1 MDKHEEF
8 LEECHAEIRNMSD
21 NQNLNQLTKS
31 WMNAANKEKYSY
43 HFQWLGRPII
53 QYPQDIVALQE
64 IIWSTQPDLIIETGI
79 AHGGSLILSA
89 SILALLDLFDS
100 ERGLHGAPSRRVV
113 GVDIDIRTHN
123 KDAILK
129 HPLSSRIELIE
140 GSSVNSAI
148 ISKIQ
153 NIAEGYKKVMVILDS
168 NHTHD
173 HVLEELRLYSAF
185 VSKNCYMVVF
195 DTVVEFLDN
204 DSFEDR
210 PWDVGNNPWTAVQS
224 FLSETQDYVVDKDLE
239 NKLQITVAPGGFL
252 KRIK

>member
-8 LEECHAEIRNMSD
+8 LEECHAEIRHMAANE
-21 NQNLNQLTKS
+21 NLNQLTKS

-64 IIWSTQPDLIIETGI
+64 IIWLTQPDLIIETGI

-100 ERGLHGAPSRRVV
+100 ERGISGALPRRVV

-129 HPLSSRIELIE
+129 HPLSTRIELIE
-140 GSSVNSAI
+140 GSSVDSAI

-153 NIAEGYKKVMVILDS
+153 NISEGYKKVMVILDS

-173 HVLEELRLYSAF
+173 HVLEELRLYSGF

-204 DSFEDR
+204 DSFKDR
-210 PWDVGNNPWTAVQS
+210 PWDVGNNPWTAVQG
-224 FLSETQDYVVDKDLE
+224 FLTETQDFLVDDHME

-252 KRIK
+252 KRVK